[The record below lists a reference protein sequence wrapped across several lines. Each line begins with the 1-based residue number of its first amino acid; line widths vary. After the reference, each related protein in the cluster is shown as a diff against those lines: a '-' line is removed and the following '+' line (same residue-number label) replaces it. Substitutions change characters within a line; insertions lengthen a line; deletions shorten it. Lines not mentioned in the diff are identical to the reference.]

1 MAVTRVM
8 PAVRAHPKRG
18 PYAARRTG
26 ARIWALLHA
35 PALLSGWPADLRDP
49 AVAED
54 DRFRL
59 GRRR

>member
-1 MAVTRVM
+1 M
-8 PAVRAHPKRG
+8 PAVRAQAKRS
-18 PYAARRTG
+18 PYTARRAG

-35 PALLSGWPADLRDP
+35 PALLSDWPADLRDP

-59 GRRR
+59 SRRR

>member
-8 PAVRAHPKRG
+8 PAVRAHTKRG
-18 PYAARRTG
+18 PYTARRAR
-26 ARIWALLHA
+26 ARIWALVHT
-35 PALLSGWPADLRDP
+35 PALLSDWPTDLRDP

>member
-8 PAVRAHPKRG
+8 PAVRAQAKRS
-18 PYAARRTG
+18 PYAARRAG

-35 PALLSGWPADLRDP
+35 PALLSDWPADLRDP

-59 GRRR
+59 SRRR

>member
-8 PAVRAHPKRG
+8 PAVRAQAKRG
-18 PYAARRTG
+18 PYTAGRAG
-26 ARIWALLHA
+26 ARIWVLLRA
-35 PALLSGWPADLRDP
+35 PALLSDWPTDLRDP

-59 GRRR
+59 RRRR